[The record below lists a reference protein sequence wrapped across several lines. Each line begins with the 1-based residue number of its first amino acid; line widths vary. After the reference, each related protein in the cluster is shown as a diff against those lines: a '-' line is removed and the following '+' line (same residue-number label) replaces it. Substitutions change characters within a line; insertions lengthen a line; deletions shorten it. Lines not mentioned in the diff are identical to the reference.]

1 MNGYSIHDLREK
13 STLSLARSAFD
24 CLAPVCYILPIA
36 NLRINN
42 QITAP
47 ELRIID
53 ENGGNVGVLKREEA
67 FKIAQSKG
75 LDLIEISPG
84 AKPPVARIMN
94 YDKFRYQQEK
104 KLKKQKAQ
112 QKGQEMKQI
121 QIGVG
126 TAIHDLQIKI
136 GKIND
141 FLAKG
146 HNVEIMMVLRGR
158 QKANK
163 DWARQKLI
171 EFLKMIPDY
180 KVVMTP
186 RPGGRGFVAQ
196 ITKK

>member
-1 MNGYSIHDLREK
+1 
-13 STLSLARSAFD
+13 
-24 CLAPVCYILPIA
+24 
-36 NLRINN
+36 
-42 QITAP
+42 
-47 ELRIID
+47 
-53 ENGGNVGVLKREEA
+53 
-67 FKIAQSKG
+67 
-75 LDLIEISPG
+75 
-84 AKPPVARIMN
+84 MN

-136 GKIND
+136 AKINE